1 LNRRVAAGLTGLLL
15 PVVAG
20 GCYTYSAYPLDRPQ
34 PASVVEVQLNDR
46 GRVAMEGNVGPE
58 VRAIE
63 GQVVQA
69 TDSTFILSVRR
80 VTGIDGNTSR
90 WAGEHV
96 SFRTE
101 NVRLIREK
109 KLSAGRTAMFVGSLT
124 ASAMMFIA
132 AGSLNVFGSE
142 GDGPSGPGNGDNDN

>member
-1 LNRRVAAGLTGLLL
+1 MTRSAAGLACLLL

-20 GCYTYSAYPLDRPQ
+20 GCYTYAAYPHDQPQ

-46 GRVAMEGNVGPE
+46 GRVAMERNVGPE
-58 VRAIE
+58 VRSVE

-69 TDSTFILSVRR
+69 DDSTFVLSVRR
-80 VTGIDGNTSR
+80 VTGIDGTLSR
-90 WAGEHV
+90 WSGEHV
-96 SFRTE
+96 NFRTE

-124 ASAMMFIA
+124 ASAMVFIA
-132 AGSLNVFGSE
+132 AGSLNVFGTE
-142 GDGPSGPGNGDNDN
+142 REGPSGPGNGDQDN